1 MSNMMMSRRKK
12 KIKVPE
18 YHAKSDSSDS
28 SSFEE
33 FSANLNYK
41 YNQKPVAIVNSKSQ
55 ATEVVKSPDN
65 KAVSS
70 SIVRSIV
77 R

>member
-1 MSNMMMSRRKK
+1 MSRRKK

-18 YHAKSDSSDS
+18 YHAKSDSDS

-41 YNQKPVAIVNSKSQ
+41 YNQKPVAIVNLSS
-55 ATEVVKSPDN
+55 ATENVKNPEN

>member
-18 YHAKSDSSDS
+18 YHAKSDSDS

-41 YNQKPVAIVNSKSQ
+41 YNQKPVAIENSNL
-55 ATEVVKSPDN
+55 ATEKVKNPDI

>member
-1 MSNMMMSRRKK
+1 MSRRKK

-18 YHAKSDSSDS
+18 YHAKSDSDS

-41 YNQKPVAIVNSKSQ
+41 YNQKPVATVNSNSS
-55 ATEVVKSPDN
+55 TEKVKSPDN